1 MKTPKQCRNR
11 CDAKLLASFIPATGP
26 DRHRWLT
33 HFAKRLPAAAAQRG
47 WTAAEAQERAGALR
61 P

>member
-11 CDAKLLASFIPATGP
+11 CDAKRLASVIPATAT

-33 HFAKRLPAAAAQRG
+33 HFAQRLPAAAARRG
-47 WTAAEAQERAGALR
+47 WTAAEAQERADALR

>member
-11 CDAKLLASFIPATGP
+11 CDAKRLASVIPATGT

-33 HFAKRLPAAAAQRG
+33 HFAQRLPVSAAQLG
-47 WTAAEAQERAGALR
+47 WTVAETESRAVALR
-61 P
+61 S

>member
-1 MKTPKQCRNR
+1 MKNPKQCRNR

-26 DRHRWLT
+26 DRHHWLT
-33 HFAKRLPAAAAQRG
+33 HFAKRLPAAAARRG
-47 WTAAEAQERAGALR
+47 WTAAEATARAGAIR